1 MQHTGYATMTN
12 LHKEGAMQNLGHG
25 SMNYLHAAARHSD
38 LRGEVERDHQFAQAR
53 AGRTVTV
60 TFRDAVRRSIA
71 VQVLRAGE
79 RIAHGAPTAGP
90 ARAVAVTGR

>member
-25 SMNYLHAAARHSD
+25 SMNYHYNAARHSD
-38 LRGEVERDHQFAQAR
+38 LRGEVERDRRFAQAR
-53 AGRTVTV
+53 AGRAVTV
-60 TFRDAVRRSIA
+60 TFLDAVRRSVA
-71 VQVLRAGE
+71 VRVLRAGE
-79 RIAHGAPTAGP
+79 RIAHGAPAADP